1 MDDLAASASDGEPTS
16 AGGVIAKLAK
26 RASKSESNLYTRK
39 PITIM
44 RNGQQFLVESD
55 SIPTKNWNM
64 GCACF
69 LVLVLIVT

>member
-1 MDDLAASASDGEPTS
+1 
-16 AGGVIAKLAK
+16 
-26 RASKSESNLYTRK
+26 
-39 PITIM
+39 M

-69 LVLVLIVT
+69 LVLVLIVTICSAIMLHADYVIEGYTGTT